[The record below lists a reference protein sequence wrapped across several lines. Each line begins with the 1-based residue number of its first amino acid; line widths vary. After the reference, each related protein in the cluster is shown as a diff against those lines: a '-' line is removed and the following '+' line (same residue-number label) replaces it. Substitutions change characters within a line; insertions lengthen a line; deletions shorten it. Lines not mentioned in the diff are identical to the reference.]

1 MKNLNYVQ
9 RLHHLLQL
17 DIFPMSSTESSPAH
31 TPTANG
37 SSTPTQRT
45 TIPYRPIP
53 RVFSPPRPRTFQ
65 EYWSTNDSHLVA
77 LFSFLTGVVLAGSL
91 AGALYNSGT
100 PQCWLYVSFLAI
112 FHFLEY
118 FITAKYKPYEVTL
131 DGKSRQ

>member
-1 MKNLNYVQ
+1 
-9 RLHHLLQL
+9 
-17 DIFPMSSTESSPAH
+17 MSSTESSPAH

-37 SSTPTQRT
+37 SSTPTKHPA
-45 TIPYRPIP
+45 ISYRPIP
-53 RVFSPPRPRTFQ
+53 RVSSPSRPRTFQ

-91 AGALYNSGT
+91 AGAWYNSGT

-131 DGKSRQ
+131 DGKSPQWLGKLIG